1 MSVSFDSYKTFYY
14 VAKFRSFTE
23 AAKALYVT
31 QPTVTHAIQTLE
43 KELGCILFQRSRK
56 GVSLTPEAV
65 MLYEHVKTAC
75 EHIFE
80 AENALRAKKEL
91 LEGQVRIG
99 ASETTL
105 HFFLLPFL
113 KQFKTSHPGVKI
125 KVNNTSTP
133 AALAALRAGHIDF
146 AILVMWP
153 DYKGA
158 FLPRDN
164 FSVTRLAGFQD
175 IFIAGSDFSALA
187 GRQVTPRE
195 LAGYPFICME
205 PGTVTRQY
213 LDDFFLSFHLTISP
227 DIELAT
233 TDLITPM
240 AANNL
245 GVGFV
250 PLPFA
255 ENALE
260 EGKVFAIRLTETVP
274 EREICVIY
282 RTDTP
287 LSLAGNAFLRLFS
300 DLPDQRQELR
310 ETQR

>member
-14 VAKFRSFTE
+14 VAKLGSFTE

-31 QPTVTHAIQTLE
+31 QPTVTHAIQMLE
-43 KELGCILFQRSRK
+43 RELDCVLFQRSRK
-56 GVSLTPEAV
+56 GVSLTPEAA
-65 MLYEHVKTAC
+65 MLYEHVMAAC
-75 EHIFE
+75 EHIFD
-80 AENALRAKKEL
+80 ADSTLKAKKEL

-113 KQFKTSHPGVKI
+113 KEFKTRHPGVKI
-125 KVNNTSTP
+125 KVSNSSTP
-133 AALAALRAGHIDF
+133 AALTALRSGDIDF
-146 AILVMWP
+146 AILVMRP

-158 FLPRDN
+158 FLPQDK
-164 FSVTRLAGFQD
+164 FSVTKLAGFQD
-175 IFIAGSDFSALA
+175 IFIAGNDFSGLA
-187 GRQVTPRE
+187 GRSVAPGE
-195 LAGYPFICME
+195 LCGYPFICME
-205 PGTVTRQY
+205 PGTVTRQF
-213 LDDFFLSFHLTISP
+213 LDDFFLQFHLAVSP

-250 PLPFA
+250 PRAFA
-255 ENALE
+255 RQALE
-260 EGKVFAIRLTETVP
+260 EGSVFQIRLTETVP

-282 RTDTP
+282 RTDMP
-287 LSLAGNAFLRLFS
+287 LSLAGNAFLRLFY
-300 DLPDQRQELR
+300 DFAEPEA
-310 ETQR
+310 EAGP

>member
-14 VAKFRSFTE
+14 VARLGSFTE

-31 QPTVTHAIQTLE
+31 QPTVTHAIQMLE
-43 KELGCILFQRSRK
+43 QELDCVLFQRSRK
-56 GVSLTPEAV
+56 GVSLTPEAA
-65 MLYEHVKTAC
+65 MLYEHVRAAC

-80 AENALRAKKEL
+80 AESALKAKKKL

-113 KQFKTSHPGVKI
+113 KEFKTLHPGVKI
-125 KVNNTSTP
+125 KVSNSSTP
-133 AALAALRAGHIDF
+133 TALAALRSGHIDF
-146 AILVMWP
+146 AILVMRP
-153 DYKGA
+153 GYKGA
-158 FLPRDN
+158 ILPQDK

-175 IFIAGSDFSALA
+175 IFIAGNDFSDLA
-187 GRQVTPRE
+187 GRSVTPGE
-195 LAGYPFICME
+195 LCGYPFICME
-205 PGTVTRQY
+205 PG
-213 LDDFFLSFHLTISP
+213 
-227 DIELAT
+227 

-250 PLPFA
+250 PRAFA
-255 ENALE
+255 RSALE
-260 EGKVFAIRLTETVP
+260 EGSVFQIRLTEIVP
-274 EREICVIY
+274 EREICVIS

-300 DLPDQRQELR
+300 DFAEPSCIKKDCR
-310 ETQR
+310 

>member
-14 VAKFRSFTE
+14 VARLGSFTE

-31 QPTVTHAIQTLE
+31 QPTVTHAIQMLE
-43 KELGCILFQRSRK
+43 QELDCVLFQRSRK
-56 GVSLTPEAV
+56 GVSLPPEAA
-65 MLYEHVKTAC
+65 MLYEHVRAAC

-80 AENALRAKKEL
+80 AESALKAKKKL

-113 KQFKTSHPGVKI
+113 KEFKTLHPGVKI
-125 KVNNTSTP
+125 KVSNSSTP
-133 AALAALRAGHIDF
+133 TALAALRSGHIDF
-146 AILVMWP
+146 AILVMRP
-153 DYKGA
+153 GYKGA
-158 FLPRDN
+158 ILPQDK

-175 IFIAGSDFSALA
+175 IFIAGNDFSDLA
-187 GRQVTPRE
+187 GRSVTPGE
-195 LAGYPFICME
+195 LCGYPFICME
-205 PGTVTRQY
+205 PGTVTRQF
-213 LDDFFLSFHLTISP
+213 LDDFLLQFHLAVSP

-250 PLPFA
+250 PRAFA
-255 ENALE
+255 RSALE
-260 EGKVFAIRLTETVP
+260 EGSVFQIRLTEIVP
-274 EREICVIY
+274 EREICVIS

-300 DLPDQRQELR
+300 DFAEPSCIKKDCR
-310 ETQR
+310 